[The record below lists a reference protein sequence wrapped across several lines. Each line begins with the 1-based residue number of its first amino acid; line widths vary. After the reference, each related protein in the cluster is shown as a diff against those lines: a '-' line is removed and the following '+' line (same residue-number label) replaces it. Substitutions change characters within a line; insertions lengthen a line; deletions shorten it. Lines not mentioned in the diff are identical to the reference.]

1 MILTELVLDGIN
13 TQAAEQ
19 LFSWVKG
26 YANILSS
33 LGWRK
38 MPIYLLLL
46 FRYKNLERVHIRPTH
61 IFNIASS
68 VPDVPT
74 INLAYLADKQ
84 QRLHYEN
91 QTITPITHRDTA
103 PKQIITISN
112 HQLQTNTTCRTST
125 DLNASYMNTV
135 EQLVLHMEQL
145 AQMEQDKKKRKY
157 NRQQRKNQARR
168 KQRQP
173 TSNTTH

>member
-1 MILTELVLDGIN
+1 
-13 TQAAEQ
+13 
-19 LFSWVKG
+19 
-26 YANILSS
+26 
-33 LGWRK
+33 

-46 FRYKNLERVHIRPTH
+46 FHYKNLERVHIRPTH

-68 VPDVPT
+68 VPDLPT

-84 QRLHYEN
+84 QRLHYEETIQN
-91 QTITPITHRDTA
+91 ETITPITPRDTA
-103 PKQIITISN
+103 PKQIKTFSN
-112 HQLQTNTTCRTST
+112 HQLQTNTTYRTST

-135 EQLVLHMEQL
+135 EQLVLHMQEL
-145 AQMEQDKKKRKY
+145 AQMEEGKEKQKY